1 VIQND
6 FKNIPIRSCVNPDEG
21 CFEMKENSSG
31 SAYRSYSYPGNYH
44 DYRRQALVFSR
55 AFGGVLIIAV
65 LAVLALDRL
74 FLGGTYLKWR
84 PITVLCLLFVG
95 TLFITRFMARS
106 LSRFHISSDDEG
118 LTVTRGNSRVIIHY
132 GDILAMEK
140 VRIPGWWPLRADLK
154 PRLDTVRSM
163 IRIRL
168 RRGPSI
174 TFVSGLT
181 GEDELMERI
190 RTSAGLEPEP

>member
-74 FLGGTYLKWR
+74 FL
-84 PITVLCLLFVG
+84 
-95 TLFITRFMARS
+95 
-106 LSRFHISSDDEG
+106 
-118 LTVTRGNSRVIIHY
+118 
-132 GDILAMEK
+132 AMEK
-140 VRIPGWWPLRADLK
+140 VRIPGGWPLRADLK